1 MNAYATLEHR
11 FARLSALGD
20 AGGILGWDQQTIM
33 PLGAADRRAEQLAT
47 LAVLSHEILT
57 ATETADLLGTA
68 EQGATQLAAWQQA
81 NLREMRRD
89 FTHATALPP
98 DLVEARSKAASACEI
113 AWRQARADAD
123 FPAIAPLLAEV
134 LTLEREAGT
143 AKGAALGLSP
153 YDALLDGYDPGMRQ
167 SRIDTLFAD
176 LRAEFPALLAEVL
189 DRQRARGPIRPLD
202 GPFPTATQRAIG
214 QRLMAMVGFDAT
226 RGRLDVSTHPFC
238 GGATD
243 DVRITTRYDE
253 DDFSVALMGV
263 LHESGH
269 ALYEQGRPRD
279 WLSQP
284 VSAARGM
291 TLHESQSLIFEMQAC
306 RGRAFVTH
314 LAPMLREAFGRS
326 GPAWEADNLCR
337 AYTHVE
343 PGFIRVDADEVTYP
357 AHILLRYGMETALI
371 AGDMKVA
378 DIPGAWND
386 GMKQLLGL
394 DVPNA
399 RLGCLQDIHWHA
411 GSFGYFPTYTLGAMA
426 AAQLFA
432 AASAAEPGLMD
443 AIGRG
448 DFTPMLRWLRTN
460 VHAKGSLLT
469 TDELLTE
476 ATAAPLDGT
485 LYRAHL
491 RERYLSP
498 QAEDGR

>member
-1 MNAYATLEHR
+1 MNAYTRLEHR

-20 AGGILGWDQQTIM
+20 ASGILGWDQQTTM
-33 PLGAADRRAEQLAT
+33 PLGAADRRSEQLAT

-57 ATETADLLGTA
+57 APETGDLLGTA
-68 EQGATQLAAWQQA
+68 EQGATELEAWQQA

-89 FTHATALPP
+89 HAHATALPA
-98 DLVEARSKAASACEI
+98 DLVEARSKAASRCEI

-123 FPAIAPLLAEV
+123 FNAIAPLLAEV
-134 LTLEREAGT
+134 LVVERAAGE

-167 SRIDTLFAD
+167 ARIDPLFAD
-176 LRAEFPALLAEVL
+176 LRAELPGLLGEVLERQAAVGPAL
-189 DRQRARGPIRPLD
+189 PLD
-202 GPFPTATQRAIG
+202 GPFPAEIQKAIG
-214 QRLMAMVGFDAT
+214 QRLMGVVGFDT
-226 RGRLDVSTHPFC
+226 SRGRLDISTHPFC

-253 DDFSVALMGV
+253 ADFSTALMGV

-284 VSAARGM
+284 VSSARGM
-291 TLHESQSLIFEMQAC
+291 TMHESQSLIFEMQAC
-306 RGRAFVTH
+306 RSRPFIAH
-314 LAPMLREAFGRS
+314 LAPLLREAFGRS
-326 GPAWEADNLCR
+326 GPAWEAENIFR
-337 AYTHVE
+337 VYTHVE

-371 AGDMKVA
+371 AGDMKVV

-386 GMKQLLGL
+386 GMKELLGL

-399 RLGCLQDIHWHA
+399 RLGCLQDIHWHG

-432 AASAAEPGLMD
+432 AARVAEPELME

-448 DFTPMLRWLRTN
+448 DFVPMLRWLRTHI
-460 VHAKGSLLT
+460 HAKGSLLT

-476 ATAAPLDGT
+476 ATGAPLDS
-485 LYRAHL
+485 LVYRAHL
-491 RERYLSP
+491 RARYL
-498 QAEDGR
+498 G